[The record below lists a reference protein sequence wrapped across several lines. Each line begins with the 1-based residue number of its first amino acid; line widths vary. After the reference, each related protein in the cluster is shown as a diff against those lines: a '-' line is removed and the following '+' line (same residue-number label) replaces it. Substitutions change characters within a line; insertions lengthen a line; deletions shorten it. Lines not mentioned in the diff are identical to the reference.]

1 MSHLPSF
8 FRIGDHRRF
17 NFTPRYYDEQK
28 EDLEQR
34 IRQIESE
41 MGVNHG
47 EAYVPKI
54 RKGQM
59 GNYMRKK
66 RRVHNKQA
74 NIRLVIIVLFLI
86 LAAWFL
92 FYR

>member
-1 MSHLPSF
+1 MSYLPSF
-8 FRIGDHRRF
+8 FRTGDHRRF
-17 NFTPRYYDEQK
+17 NFIPRYYDEQK
-28 EDLEQR
+28 EDLQQR
-34 IRQIESE
+34 IRQIESDL
-41 MGVNHG
+41 GVEQG

-66 RRVHNKQA
+66 RKVHNKQS
-74 NIRLVIIVLFLI
+74 NIRLVIIILVLL

-92 FYR
+92 FFR